1 MKRMLMLSA
10 AITVACFA
18 TYSLRAEDEDAAPKY
33 EIADVM
39 QKAMKGGLAA
49 KVAKG
54 EASDEEKKD
63 LLDMFT
69 ALAKHKPPQGPERA
83 WTGRTKA
90 LIEAASEAVEGKT
103 SASAK
108 LQKAVNCKA
117 CHEAH
122 KPA

>member
-1 MKRMLMLSA
+1 MKRMLMLTA
-10 AITVACFA
+10 AIAVACIA
-18 TYSLRAEDEDAAPKY
+18 TYGVRAEDDDAKPKY
-33 EIADVM
+33 EISDVM
-39 QKAMKGGLAA
+39 EKAMKGGLAA

-63 LLDMFT
+63 LLDMVT
-69 ALAKHKPPQGPERA
+69 ALAKHKPPKGPERA
-83 WTGRTKA
+83 WKARTKA
-90 LIEAASEAVEGKT
+90 LVEAASEAVEGKP

-108 LQKAVNCKA
+108 LQRSMNCKA